1 MGKPNEEDR
10 LEILQVI
17 TKQMPIDQDV
27 CLDMLAKQLDDQSV
41 AQIRAV
47 CTNAAYNAMNDKENK
62 EQTIKQVHFIQSLQ
76 LIKK

>member
-1 MGKPNEEDR
+1 
-10 LEILQVI
+10 
-17 TKQMPIDQDV
+17 
-27 CLDMLAKQLDDQSV
+27 MLAKQLDDQSV

-62 EQTIKQVHFIQSLQ
+62 EQTIKQIHFIQSLQ